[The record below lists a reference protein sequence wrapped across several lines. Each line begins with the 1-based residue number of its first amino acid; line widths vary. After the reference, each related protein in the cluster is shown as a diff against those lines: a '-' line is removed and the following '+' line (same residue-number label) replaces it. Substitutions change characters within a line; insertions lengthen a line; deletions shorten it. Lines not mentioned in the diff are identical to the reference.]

1 MLKKRILVVD
11 DELNI
16 VKFLRSNL
24 EAEGFEVMAATDG
37 ALAINTFEKELP
49 DLVILDIM
57 MPKIDGFE
65 VCRRLREWTHT
76 PIIMLSARGD
86 EGDKI
91 KCLDLGADDYI
102 TKPFGAG
109 ELIARVNA
117 VLRRSEVG
125 SNQPTRPSYTRDD
138 LVINF
143 AKRQVIVAGN
153 EIKLTPTEYN
163 LLQELVLNA
172 GKVLTHT
179 HLLNKVWGPEY
190 REETEYLHVFA
201 RRLRIKLEHNP
212 AVPRYL
218 MTVPGVGYQ
227 FQNAG

>member
-1 MLKKRILVVD
+1 MKKRILVVD

-16 VKFLRSNL
+16 IKFLRSKVV
-24 EAEGFEVMAATDG
+24 AGGFEVIAAMDG
-37 ALAINTFEKELP
+37 SLAINTFEKELP

-65 VCRRLREWTHT
+65 VCRRLREWTQT

-117 VLRRSEVG
+117 VLRRSEVVG
-125 SNQPTRPSYTRDD
+125 NQPARPSFTRGD
-138 LVINF
+138 LMINF
-143 AKRQVIVAGN
+143 AQRQVTVAGN
-153 EIKLTPTEYN
+153 EIRLTPTEYN
-163 LLQELVLNA
+163 LLQEFVLNA

-179 HLLNKVWGPEY
+179 YLLNKVWGPEY
-190 REETEYLHVFA
+190 RDETEYLHVFA
-201 RRLRIKLEHNP
+201 RRLRLKLEHDP
-212 AVPRYL
+212 AAPRYL

-227 FQNAG
+227 FQNAA